1 LLLLGIESTL
11 VIQDPKVTRDIGFH
25 MPDHVIELLKKL
37 SEDDKNVVYLLSG
50 LPVEGAL
57 EKVAAALPRV
67 GFM

>member
-1 LLLLGIESTL
+1 
-11 VIQDPKVTRDIGFH
+11 